1 MIGSKIIRYLTR
13 WEMAMS
19 YYSMINIILTPMND
33 ILRVLEVNCHGS
45 LFPTWYNCS
54 LIKFLYLCYV
64 GKCIVYIPEV
74 SHLRSKLGNL

>member
-19 YYSMINIILTPMND
+19 YYSMINIILTLMND
-33 ILRVLEVNCHGS
+33 ISRVLEVNCHGS
-45 LFPTWYNCS
+45 LFPTWYNSS

-74 SHLRSKLGNL
+74 SHLHSKLGNL